1 MDEVKSKTARLKLR
15 VVKPYVHYRDY
26 YGCSYCLCYNS
37 ESGNPYDFED
47 PPEKITQFD
56 RELIREDIWKE
67 KEEEALRQRVREMRE
82 KMRKKEKEGE
92 REDLEERKAMFLRAL
107 ESLGGIKG

>member
-1 MDEVKSKTARLKLR
+1 MDEVKSITARLKLQ

-26 YGCSYCLCYNS
+26 YGYSYCLCYTD
-37 ESGNPYDFED
+37 EANPYDFED

-67 KEEEALRQRVREMRE
+67 KEEEAFRQRVREMRG
-82 KMRKKEKEGE
+82 KMRKKKEEEEKRG
-92 REDLEERKAMFLRAL
+92 LEEKKAVFLRAL
-107 ESLGGIKG
+107 ENLGSKT